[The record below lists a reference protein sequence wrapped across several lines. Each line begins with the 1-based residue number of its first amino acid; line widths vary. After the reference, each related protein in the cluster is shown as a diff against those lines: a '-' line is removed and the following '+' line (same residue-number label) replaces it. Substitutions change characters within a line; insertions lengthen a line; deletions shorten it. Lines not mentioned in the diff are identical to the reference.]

1 MLAIER
7 KGGGGPAISVFV
19 QVHLSDDAIRRVAEM
34 TVREEA
40 SKSQHLTE
48 VVAKR
53 VFDIETGLFRLEAER
68 RQLWR

>member
-1 MLAIER
+1 
-7 KGGGGPAISVFV
+7 
-19 QVHLSDDAIRRVAEM
+19 VAEL

-40 SKSQHLTE
+40 NKSQHQIE